1 MLVILQ
7 RYYREFL
14 LLLVALLGLS
24 LGKLAADGIG
34 IFVSPPVIMAQGA
47 APPAPARERQAAL
60 SDYEGILVRNIF
72 DSSGSSPV
80 VSFQNATR
88 AAAPTSATASTAPA
102 TRGSLT
108 LIGTVARGPESLALI
123 RANNEIDIFRLD
135 DSLPGNGRL
144 EEITRDAVTVR
155 YPDGSRE
162 TLVIHEEGQKAQPQ
176 TTVPPAAAKR
186 AGTDDYQVRAVG
198 DNKWAIP
205 RQQAERARQNIG
217 ELLQQARMEPRLIEG
232 KTAGFAVKMIRPNS
246 ILAQMGLQ
254 LGDVV
259 IEVNGVTLDSPEK
272 ALQIFQQLREAK
284 NIVVG
289 LERNGQPMNF
299 AYEVN

>member
-1 MLVILQ
+1 MFVILQ

-24 LGKLAADGIG
+24 LGKLAADGVG
-34 IFVSPPVIMAQGA
+34 VFVSPPVITAKSA
-47 APPAPARERQAAL
+47 APPAPARERQATL
-60 SDYEGILVRNIF
+60 SDYETILVRNIF
-72 DSSGSSPV
+72 DASGSSRV
-80 VSFQNATR
+80 VTFQNTTR
-88 AAAPTSATASTAPA
+88 ATAPSESTPA

-123 RANNEIDIFRLD
+123 QANNKIETFRLD

-144 EEITRDAVTVR
+144 EEITRDAVTIR

-162 TLVIHEEGQKAQPQ
+162 ILLIHQDGHKAQTAPV
-176 TTVPPAAAKR
+176 TAPSANGRAASN
-186 AGTDDYQVRAVG
+186 GYQVRDLG
-198 DNKWAIP
+198 NNKWAIP
-205 RQQAERARQNIG
+205 KEQAERARQNIG
-217 ELLQQARMEPRLIEG
+217 ELLQQARMEPRLIDG

-284 NIVVG
+284 SIVVG

>member
-1 MLVILQ
+1 MFVILQ

-14 LLLVALLGLS
+14 LLLVALLGLA

-34 IFVSPPVIMAQGA
+34 VFVSPPVITTNRVV
-47 APPAPARERQAAL
+47 PPTPVRERQTTL
-60 SDYEGILVRNIF
+60 RDYENILIRNIF
-72 DSSGSSPV
+72 DSTGSSPV
-80 VSFQNATR
+80 VSFQDSSPRTAAP
-88 AAAPTSATASTAPA
+88 AAASSPTSRS
-102 TRGSLT
+102 SLT

-123 RANNEIDIFRLD
+123 QANNEIEIFRLD
-135 DSLPGNGRL
+135 DTVPGNGRV
-144 EEITRDAVTVR
+144 EEITRDAATIR

-162 TLVIHEEGQKAQPQ
+162 TLVIHQDGQKAQP
-176 TTVPPAAAKR
+176 PPASPAASAGPAAA
-186 AGTDDYQVRAVG
+186 GDYQVRDLG

-205 RQQAERARQNIG
+205 KQQAERARQNIG
-217 ELLQQARMEPRLIEG
+217 ELLQQARMEPRLIDG